1 MERNDGKKSLQ
12 TKSGCYS
19 RSVSRGFAEKA
30 LPAEDEC
37 VLASVGVPFR
47 THGGAIWCIS
57 GCEMGFIRCRNAPYR
72 MPKKPL
78 SQCDKGY
85 FAPRKRLLE
94 NVVFVNV

>member
-30 LPAEDEC
+30 LSAEDEC

-47 THGGAIWCIS
+47 THGGGGLWNLCFVNWCFKV
-57 GCEMGFIRCRNAPYR
+57 GNR
-72 MPKKPL
+72 PKKTP
-78 SQCDKGY
+78 QKTQ
-85 FAPRKRLLE
+85 
-94 NVVFVNV
+94 